1 MVSLSTL
8 SPIKCDRFFLD
19 DDMGLHWTLE
29 GQLSI
34 ITVENNH
41 KVIYEYLYAHAH
53 IYKHVS
59 NKDTCSTDDSGYQDG
74 SRFQGY
80 R

>member
-1 MVSLSTL
+1 MWSL
-8 SPIKCDRFFLD
+8 FLD
-19 DDMGLHWTLE
+19 DGMGLHWTLE

-34 ITVENNH
+34 ITDENNH
-41 KVIYEYLYAHAH
+41 KVIYEHLYAHAY
-53 IYKHVS
+53 IYKHFS

-74 SRFQGY
+74 SRFRGD